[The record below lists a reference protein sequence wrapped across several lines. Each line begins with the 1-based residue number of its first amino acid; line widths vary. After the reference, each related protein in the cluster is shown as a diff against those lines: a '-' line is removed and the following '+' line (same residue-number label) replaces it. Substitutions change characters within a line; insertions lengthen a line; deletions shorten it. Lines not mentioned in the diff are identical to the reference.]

1 MVDQGFVMV
10 EHWIS
15 DWHQPFG
22 FLSCSR
28 NLKCEKV
35 LWPEDAT
42 VYLFFF
48 TTVSSVCC
56 HLFPLFILG
65 IKAEQSLLL
74 NATWVLQPMTS
85 WLKWPIGFHFFKTC
99 GIHDSDKQYHGI
111 SDHVFILVDEWHWT
125 FNGQKKFC
133 REKDGQLTQLQA
145 LQNIELL
152 NLEGNRLS
160 DWKTILRLGHL
171 PR

>member
-1 MVDQGFVMV
+1 MSQLLEQSEVNCRVFKMSFPCMMDQGFVMV

-22 FLSCSR
+22 FLSCSQ

-99 GIHDSDKQYHGI
+99 GIH
-111 SDHVFILVDEWHWT
+111 
-125 FNGQKKFC
+125 
-133 REKDGQLTQLQA
+133 LTN
-145 LQNIELL
+145 NIMEYQIMY
-152 NLEGNRLS
+152 S
-160 DWKTILRLGHL
+160 YW
-171 PR
+171 

>member
-1 MVDQGFVMV
+1 MMDQGFVMV

-65 IKAEQSLLL
+65 IKAEQSLLM
-74 NATWVLQPMTS
+74 NATWVLQPIDILAKMTPQFS
-85 WLKWPIGFHFFKTC
+85 LFQDLWHS
-99 GIHDSDKQYHGI
+99 SDKQYHGI
-111 SDHVFILVDEWHWT
+111 SDYVFILVDEWHWT